1 MRHHRIF
8 LYILL
13 FLLFAGTYP
22 ACTPEP
28 SKGGLGDSC
37 QVGEDCKE
45 GLRCIGRICRSIPA
59 NKPPQAIASFN
70 PSSPQT
76 GEKVF
81 LDASRSR
88 DDDNDALDYIW
99 TLEAPAGSKAK
110 LDTTTQNRTGFVP
123 DIAGTYKVNL
133 EVGDGKARSQLAA
146 PLAIEVK
153 EAPNDAP
160 IADAG
165 PDQKTAPSLK
175 TVLDG
180 RNSKDP
186 DGEASGLTFSWK
198 ITKQPDGSNPKLD
211 KADTAQPELT
221 PDKEGEYIVSLV
233 VTDARGLASAPDTLT
248 ITAILGFDKE
258 PTLASVSP
266 TEASTESAVDLVLK
280 GTGFVAGAR
289 LDFGNRRLETRYV
302 SDTELKIKLDL
313 RGVGAGS
320 YDMSVININ
329 NKRSNALQFKVN
341 DIPLPEIT
349 SITPDRAGE
358 GQKLEIQI
366 VGKGFIQ
373 DSQILFETTPLATTY
388 ISPTQIKA
396 PLDLQ
401 GIFKGT
407 YKFYVLNPG
416 GRRSASVNFEVLV
429 LGPPPQISLLN
440 PPFATAGTKLPFSVH
455 GTGFEVG
462 VKLFFNGKEIPSVR
476 PRRDEVQAD
485 PELDLTNVAAGA
497 YDVWVK
503 NPSGQESNK
512 FKFNVEDTDPAPILD
527 RVIPFNL
534 YIGEENKV
542 NVNGQRFRTGLK
554 FFIDNK
560 EITKISGISPFFFVA
575 ELNPKDYNF
584 TPGNYNA
591 HVQSSTGKK
600 SNNFTVTVTYRAPQV
615 TALTPDGWNTKCD
628 TDVVV
633 YGRNFVAT
641 SELMFGN
648 TSYTTTSTTNKL
660 TFVSAQE
667 LRISVKGSNLVAGS
681 YQVKV
686 INGPGAESAPQ
697 EFAVQAN
704 SETSTRG
711 IDSIAPSAAPADTIA
726 EIELDY
732 SSGSEGLWRP
742 GAIVEMNG
750 VPQSTTCTRYSSSST
765 NCSTLSVR
773 LNLNGIAPGKVSL
786 AVVNPCGAKSATATF
801 AVLEPPHPYVSS
813 VSPPYA
819 KVGDKVKI
827 VINGANFGSNHKLLW
842 NGTAIDTNFVSDK
855 QIETKLPV
863 DFTGATP
870 GEIKFVVDNQNA
882 KKTNEIRY
890 SILAASATLTID
902 AFDPNNFQRGQS
914 YGPIKANGK
923 GFTTSTEM
931 LFENQV
937 VASTFSN
944 ALLIEVTKIDANSLA
959 TGNYYFQAREGTTTS
974 NLFMIFVK
982 PVPPPIVDYI
992 SPTSV
997 VLGSKTS
1004 VDIYFSGERMC
1015 DIGTGYYCL
1024 KDPVIKII
1032 DPKGKDVTSAWQWE
1046 SYIDDEYADG
1056 ILSLNG
1062 LEAGDYIMTIANPTG
1077 EESNPVIFTI
1087 KPPPAPTAT
1096 SVSPPI
1102 VYRGVA
1108 FQQVNITGTN
1118 LLATDIVIF
1127 NNNLLNPIPGTTPKT
1142 STFSFTLNLSNIK
1155 YAGQYPLY
1163 VLRCKDPSCNVT
1175 EKSAE
1180 VKLNVQNP
1188 DCSKPCASGESCDTN
1203 VCRPSCTQTS
1213 QCSALP
1219 DAPANVAC
1227 TGGFCK

>member
-1 MRHHRIF
+1 MRYHRIV
-8 LYILL
+8 LYTFC
-13 FLLFAGTYP
+13 FLLFAGAYQ
-22 ACTPEP
+22 ACAPGAT
-28 SKGGLGDSC
+28 KGEIGDDC

-59 NKPPQAIASFN
+59 NKPPQAIASFT
-70 PSSPQT
+70 PSAPQT
-76 GEKVF
+76 GEKIF

-123 DIAGTYKVNL
+123 DIAGTYKINL
-133 EVGDGKARSQLAA
+133 EVGDGKARTQLET
-146 PLAIEVK
+146 PLSIEVK

-160 IADAG
+160 IAEAG
-165 PDQKTAPSLK
+165 PDQKTAPGLK
-175 TVLDG
+175 TTLDG

-186 DGEASGLTFSWK
+186 DGDIANLTFSWK
-198 ITKQPDGSNPKLD
+198 LTKQPDGSNPALD
-211 KADTAQPELT
+211 KADTAQPDFT
-221 PDKEGEYIVSLV
+221 PDKEGEYILSLV
-233 VTDARGLASAPDTLT
+233 VTDSRGLASAPDTVT
-248 ITAILGFDKE
+248 VTAILGFDKE

-266 TEASTESAVDLVLK
+266 TEASTESAVDMVLK

-329 NKRSNALQFKVN
+329 NKRSNVLQFKVN
-341 DIPLPEIT
+341 DIPLPEVT
-349 SITPDRAGE
+349 SISPDRAGE
-358 GQKLEIQI
+358 GQKIDIQMT
-366 VGKGFIQ
+366 GKGFIQ

-396 PLDLQ
+396 TLDLQ

-429 LGPPPQISLLN
+429 LGPPPQITLLN

-455 GTGFEVG
+455 GSGYEIG
-462 VKLFFNGKEIPSVR
+462 VKLLFNGKEIPSTR

-485 PELDLTNVAAGA
+485 PELDLTTIAAGE

-512 FKFNVEDTDPAPILD
+512 IKFSVEDTDPAPILD
-527 RVIPFNL
+527 RVIPFNI
-534 YIGEENKV
+534 YIGEENRV
-542 NVNGQRFRTGLK
+542 NVNGQRFRTGIK

-575 ELNPKDYNF
+575 ELDPKTYNF

-591 HVQSSTGKK
+591 YVQSATGKK

-615 TALTPDGWNTKCD
+615 TRLTPDGWNTKCD
-628 TDVVV
+628 TNVTVF
-633 YGRNFVAT
+633 GRNFVAT

-648 TSYTTTSTTNKL
+648 TPYTTTSTTNKL

-667 LRISVKGSNLVAGS
+667 LRISVKGSNLVAGT

-697 EFAVQAN
+697 DFLVQAN
-704 SETSTRG
+704 AETATRG
-711 IDSIAPSAAPADTIA
+711 IDSIAPSAAPADTFA
-726 EIELDY
+726 DVELDY
-732 SSGSEGLWRP
+732 ATGTGPWRP

-750 VPQSTTCTRYSSSST
+750 VPQATTCVRLSTTST
-765 NCSTLSVR
+765 DCYTLSAR
-773 LNLNGIAPGKVSL
+773 LDLNGVAPGKVNL
-786 AVVNPCGAKSATATF
+786 AVVNPCGVKSTTSTF
-801 AVLEPPHPYVSS
+801 AVLEPPVPYVTSI
-813 VSPPYA
+813 SPPYA

-827 VINGANFGSNHKLLW
+827 VINGENFGSKHKLLW
-842 NGTAIDTNFVSDK
+842 NGTAIDTNFLSDK

-870 GEIKFVVDNQNA
+870 GEIKFVVDNQNT
-882 KKTNEIRY
+882 KKSNEVRY
-890 SILAASATLTID
+890 SVLAAAATLTID
-902 AFDPNNFQRGQS
+902 SLDPNNFQRGQS

-923 GFTTSTEM
+923 GFTSNTEM
-931 LFENQV
+931 LLQNQV
-937 VASTFSN
+937 VVSTFSN
-944 ALLIEVTKIDANSLA
+944 ALLIEITKVDANNLTS
-959 TGNYYFQAREGTTTS
+959 GNYYFQAREGTNTS
-974 NLFMIFVK
+974 NLFMFYVK
-982 PVPPPIVDYI
+982 PVPPPIIDSL
-992 SPTSV
+992 SPSSV
-997 VLGSKTS
+997 QLGSSNT
-1004 VDIYFSGERMC
+1004 VAIYFYGERMC
-1015 DIGTGYYCL
+1015 DIGTGFECL
-1024 KDPVIKII
+1024 QDPVIKIL
-1032 DPKGKDVTSAWQWE
+1032 DPSGKNVTSAWTWDP
-1046 SYIDDEYADG
+1046 YIYDDYADG
-1056 ILSLNG
+1056 VLNLNG
-1062 LEAGDYIMTIANPTG
+1062 LGAGDYTITIANPTG

-1087 KPPPAPTAT
+1087 KPPPPPTAT
-1096 SVSPPI
+1096 SVSPPF

-1108 FQQVNITGTN
+1108 SQQVNITGTN
-1118 LLATDIVIF
+1118 LLSTDIVIF
-1127 NNNLLNPIPGTTPKT
+1127 NNNLLNPIPGTTPNT
-1142 STFSFTLNLSNIK
+1142 RTITFTLNLSNIK

-1163 VLRCKDPSCNVT
+1163 VLRCKDPSCNT
-1175 EKSAE
+1175 SEKSAE
-1180 VKLNVQNP
+1180 VKIDIRNP
-1188 DCSKPCASGESCDTN
+1188 TCANPCASGEACD
-1203 VCRPSCTQTS
+1203 VDACRPTCTQVS
-1213 QCSALP
+1213 QCTALP

-1227 TGGFCK
+1227 TNNFCK

>member
-13 FLLFAGTYP
+13 FLLFAGTYL
-22 ACTPEP
+22 ACVPEP

-133 EVGDGKARSQLAA
+133 EVGDGKARSQLAT
-146 PLAIEVK
+146 PLSIEVK

-160 IADAG
+160 VADAG
-165 PDQKTAPSLK
+165 PDQKTAPGLK

-211 KADTAQPELT
+211 KADTAQPDFT
-221 PDKEGEYIVSLV
+221 PDKEGEYILSLV

-366 VGKGFIQ
+366 AGKGFIQ

-388 ISPTQIKA
+388 VSPTQIKA

-476 PRRDEVQAD
+476 PRRDEIQAD

-527 RVIPFNL
+527 RVIPFNI

-633 YGRNFVAT
+633 
-641 SELMFGN
+641 
-648 TSYTTTSTTNKL
+648 
-660 TFVSAQE
+660 
-667 LRISVKGSNLVAGS
+667 LRTQLCRH
-681 YQVKV
+681 Q
-686 INGPGAESAPQ
+686 
-697 EFAVQAN
+697 
-704 SETSTRG
+704 R
-711 IDSIAPSAAPADTIA
+711 ID
-726 EIELDY
+726 
-732 SSGSEGLWRP
+732 
-742 GAIVEMNG
+742 
-750 VPQSTTCTRYSSSST
+750 
-765 NCSTLSVR
+765 VR
-773 LNLNGIAPGKVSL
+773 
-786 AVVNPCGAKSATATF
+786 
-801 AVLEPPHPYVSS
+801 
-813 VSPPYA
+813 
-819 KVGDKVKI
+819 
-827 VINGANFGSNHKLLW
+827 
-842 NGTAIDTNFVSDK
+842 
-855 QIETKLPV
+855 
-863 DFTGATP
+863 
-870 GEIKFVVDNQNA
+870 
-882 KKTNEIRY
+882 
-890 SILAASATLTID
+890 
-902 AFDPNNFQRGQS
+902 
-914 YGPIKANGK
+914 
-923 GFTTSTEM
+923 
-931 LFENQV
+931 
-937 VASTFSN
+937 
-944 ALLIEVTKIDANSLA
+944 
-959 TGNYYFQAREGTTTS
+959 
-974 NLFMIFVK
+974 
-982 PVPPPIVDYI
+982 
-992 SPTSV
+992 
-997 VLGSKTS
+997 
-1004 VDIYFSGERMC
+1004 
-1015 DIGTGYYCL
+1015 
-1024 KDPVIKII
+1024 
-1032 DPKGKDVTSAWQWE
+1032 
-1046 SYIDDEYADG
+1046 
-1056 ILSLNG
+1056 
-1062 LEAGDYIMTIANPTG
+1062 
-1077 EESNPVIFTI
+1077 
-1087 KPPPAPTAT
+1087 
-1096 SVSPPI
+1096 
-1102 VYRGVA
+1102 
-1108 FQQVNITGTN
+1108 
-1118 LLATDIVIF
+1118 
-1127 NNNLLNPIPGTTPKT
+1127 
-1142 STFSFTLNLSNIK
+1142 
-1155 YAGQYPLY
+1155 
-1163 VLRCKDPSCNVT
+1163 
-1175 EKSAE
+1175 
-1180 VKLNVQNP
+1180 
-1188 DCSKPCASGESCDTN
+1188 
-1203 VCRPSCTQTS
+1203 
-1213 QCSALP
+1213 
-1219 DAPANVAC
+1219 
-1227 TGGFCK
+1227 